1 MSDNHLKDMFS
12 RMVSESVKPQPAP
25 TPIPEE
31 EPRPITQAEPNVSA
45 AVTEIANLPLPQE
58 NDTGEKKENTA
69 PGILHLSP
77 ELLDKYPAN
86 PFREYTGSQLEQL
99 VESIREHGVLSPV
112 VVRPKAGGRYEI
124 LAGHN
129 RRNAALQAELDE
141 VPCIVKGADDDE
153 AALIVTESNLNQREN
168 LLPSEKAFA
177 YKMQMDAMKKQAG
190 RPAKNNVSQV
200 GTQKRS
206 DQILADEIGES
217 RNQIQRYI
225 RLTYLVDELLA
236 PADYGALALV
246 AAEQVSYLGR
256 GEQLAVYQYFFA
268 EKKAPLDITTA
279 TLLRERSG
287 EVELT
292 YPLIDELVQKK
303 QKPPKDS
310 VKLKLSRIR
319 KYVPE
324 GLSKREIEK
333 HIITALD
340 FYRNHAQNNEEG
352 IEPHEQE

>member
-1 MSDNHLKDMFS
+1 MSDNHLKDMFA
-12 RMVSESVKPQPAP
+12 RMVAESVKPQPEPAP
-25 TPIPEE
+25 LPEE
-31 EPRPITQAEPNVSA
+31 EPGPITQAEPEVSA
-45 AVTEIANLPLPQE
+45 AVTKIAAIPLPGE
-58 NDTGEKKENTA
+58 NDTGEKKESA
-69 PGILHLSP
+69 ALDILHLSL

-86 PFREYTGSQLEQL
+86 PFREYTGDRLEQL
-99 VESIREHGVLSPV
+99 AESIREHGVLSPI

-129 RRNAALQAELDE
+129 RHNAARDAGLDG
-141 VPCIVKGADDDE
+141 VPCIVKDVNDDE
-153 AALIVTESNLNQREN
+153 AALIVTETNLNQREN

-177 YKMQMDAMKKQAG
+177 YKMQLEALNHRGARTDLTY
-190 RPAKNNVSQV
+190 SQFGNKLPNLSV
-200 GTQKRS
+200 EAIVEQS
-206 DQILADEIGES
+206 GES
-217 RNQIQRYI
+217 KNQIFRYI
-225 RLTYLVDELLA
+225 RLTYLVGDLLSL
-236 PADYGALALV
+236 ADYGVLALV

-303 QKPPKDS
+303 QKPPMDS
-310 VKLKLSRIR
+310 FKLKLSRIQ

-324 GLSKREIEK
+324 GLNKKQLEK

-340 FYRNHAQNNEEG
+340 FYRKHAQNEEG
-352 IEPHEQE
+352 TQPHEKE